1 MAAEAAAAATAAA
14 GSNILGNVISGL
26 FQNRNVDKTNAANMQ
41 LAELANQH
49 NIENWNMMN
58 AYNTPAAQMQRLKDA
73 GLNPF
78 SAAASVTGGNAAAMA
93 AYQAPKVDYN
103 SRQSVAA
110 ATFAGL
116 SQAIAQ
122 YQDIRHRQLEN
133 RNEETK
139 AEILQEDLETKT
151 MKNEKEGFWRQYYQN
166 MASSGYQSML
176 DKENLGGVR
185 AMEAKKMYDLN
196 WTQGY
201 AKRQL
206 DAKLR
211 AASDLHES
219 VKAREDFLK
228 DMREFEKSQAQYEQD
243 HQDTTFWVNTGS
255 KILNSIFSIWN
266 PFKKAPVYNNNT
278 YTRP

>member
-1 MAAEAAAAATAAA
+1 MGPAAVAAISA
-14 GSNILGNVISGL
+14 GSNILGDIISGL

-41 LAELANQH
+41 LADLTNQR

-58 AYNTPAAQMQRLKDA
+58 EYNTPAAQMQRLKDA

-78 SAAASVTGGNAAAMA
+78 SAASSVTGGNAASMA

-139 AEILQEDLETKT
+139 AEILQEDLEAKT
-151 MKNEKEGFWRQYYQN
+151 LKNEKEGFWRQYYEN
-166 MASSGYQSML
+166 MASSGYQTLL
-176 DKENLGGVR
+176 DKENLGGIR
-185 AMEAKKMYDLN
+185 AREAKNLYDLN
-196 WTQGY
+196 WQQGY
-201 AKRQL
+201 AKRQV

-211 AASDLHES
+211 AAADLHDS
-219 VKAREDFLK
+219 VVARDNFLR
-228 DMREFEKSQAQYEQD
+228 DMREFEKSQAKYEQD
-243 HQDTTFWVNTGS
+243 HQDVLFWVNTGS
-255 KILNSIFSIWN
+255 KLIDGITRLFN
-266 PFKKAPVYNNNT
+266 PFGRSSRS